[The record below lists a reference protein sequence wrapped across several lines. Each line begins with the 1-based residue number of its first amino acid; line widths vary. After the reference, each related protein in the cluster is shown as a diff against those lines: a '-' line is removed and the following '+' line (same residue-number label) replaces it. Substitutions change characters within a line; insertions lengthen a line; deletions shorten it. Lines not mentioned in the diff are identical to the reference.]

1 MIVGNVIN
9 HSRSPLA
16 NGVANVHSIAKKTS
30 HAIHK
35 VIDRI
40 MSATLLET
48 QACQQKILESG
59 KFPQIAVLFGK
70 ATHAI
75 QRHPK
80 ITLAAVGITVG
91 LGTAL
96 LVTGVVAAMI
106 AAAAL
111 LALAV
116 ALVTWR
122 LIAIC
127 RNIEEERTFRTI
139 DNLELAGLL
148 NAQEAHNL
156 KKTLYQPAV
165 YQKTL
170 EKQLQSWKN
179 NQHFSE
185 EECKQLIQLLNKNEI
200 HKTFQRIQKLA
211 FEDSGE
217 AKTGRNLKSG
227 KNEIQNC
234 LDQLEKSSHVQQ
246 LSQALKADDKAA
258 FREALI
264 AHFTELGKLQKKNEN
279 LVAFY
284 SYRDLAEKI
293 SDSSEDAIYATF
305 VRVARHKALFENH
318 DKLLSAMAKRLNA
331 IYQLGSGQAD
341 GNELLQIKEKL
352 VEFHKV
358 SHQLLSDYGPISTEV
373 DDLFAC
379 YRGNFAQKYRIID
392 ELLQSLCSQAGQS
405 SPTFGELPLVPGLEP
420 EQKAAIADKP
430 PTRPPALKETLK
442 KKLDKIRKKLEHK
455 TGMNEHDVAKLEVQV
470 KSLERTLADLKTI
483 ENMKSDSGVD
493 ASPLNKKSI
502 LIATCSFGTGHKQTA
517 QALKGHLGN
526 GAHVTILDPTEYG
539 SDFVKETDWLYKI
552 GKKFGKQWSCVKVF
566 NWILAEQK
574 YWMVNIENKID
585 SILCRVFEKQ
595 KNGVPKP
602 ARGKDTGMKQLLRKR
617 FLMER
622 PDLLVTTYHMDLNP
636 FIEVAEEMGI
646 PLMHV
651 PTDLDLKLGEVF
663 GKNSPA
669 YPHFK
674 TFLPD
679 NNKTTLETANL
690 LDAEKIHSEIVD
702 GKEPQVAGIA
712 LRPEFYIKRSA
723 EEIAAIKKERGI
735 DPEATVVL
743 VLSGGNGQEL
753 PYPEML
759 MSSES
764 NGKKYHMIVVAGS
777 NNAAGNNLN
786 KKRKEKDRFIKGKNP
801 HVTVEV
807 AEDPA
812 IGTEKTPY
820 FIGASELSRL
830 HAIAD
835 VAITKPGGLS
845 IGELLQTGVPMIM
858 DRRIT
863 PMNWEDFNINV
874 IREQRRGLPF
884 TGKNDLVEL
893 IEEVAAFGKKPKP
906 NYSKWF
912 TAQMMEMIAK
922 VEDATDPVF
931 AQHRKYK
938 ATFKE

>member
-1 MIVGNVIN
+1 MIVGNVLN
-9 HSRSPLA
+9 NSKLTFVH
-16 NGVANVHSIAKKTS
+16 GVAVAHSIAKKTS
-30 HAIHK
+30 HAISK
-35 VIDRI
+35 VADRI
-40 MSATLLET
+40 MSTTMVEAHAYQL
-48 QACQQKILESG
+48 IPG
-59 KFPQIAVLFGK
+59 KLQNISSLFGK
-70 ATHAI
+70 ATQAI

-91 LGTAL
+91 LGATLMA
-96 LVTGVVAAMI
+96 TGVIAAMI

-111 LALAV
+111 LALSIAI
-116 ALVTWR
+116 VTWR
-122 LIAIC
+122 LIAIH
-127 RNIEEERTFRTI
+127 RNIEEERTFNTI

-148 NAQEAHNL
+148 TAREAHDL

-165 YQKTL
+165 YQKNL
-170 EKQLQSWKN
+170 EKQFQSWKAS
-179 NQHFSE
+179 QQFSA
-185 EECKQLIQLLNKNEI
+185 EECEQLIHLLEKKDS
-200 HKTFQRIQKLA
+200 HKIFKEIQKIA
-211 FEDSGE
+211 FNESGE
-217 AKTGRNLKSG
+217 ARPERNLKSAKG
-227 KNEIQNC
+227 EVQTC
-234 LDQLEKSSHVQQ
+234 LNQLAKSSHVKKLTEAFQNN
-246 LSQALKADDKAA
+246 DKTA
-258 FREALI
+258 FRKSLV
-264 AHFTELGKLQKKNEN
+264 AHFTELGQLQKKNEN
-279 LVAFY
+279 LIA
-284 SYRDLAEKI
+284 SYCYQDLAEKF
-293 SDSSEDAIYATF
+293 SDSSDDAIYATF
-305 VRVARHKALFENH
+305 VRVSRQKTLFESH
-318 DKLLSAMAKRLNA
+318 ERILSHMAKRLNA
-331 IYQLGSGQAD
+331 IYQLGQAD
-341 GNELLQIKEKL
+341 GNELLQIKEKA
-352 VEFHKV
+352 VELHKV
-358 SHQLLSDYGPISTEV
+358 SHQILGDYGIISNEV

-379 YRGNFAQKYRIID
+379 YRGNFAQQYRIIED
-392 ELLQSLCSQAGQS
+392 LLQSLCSQKGQS
-405 SPTFGELPLVPGLEP
+405 LPSLGELPLAPG
-420 EQKAAIADKP
+420 QKAAAAADKP
-430 PTRPPALKETLK
+430 ARTPGLRDTLK
-442 KKLDKIRKKLEHK
+442 KKLDNIHQELQRDQLSERDKARL
-455 TGMNEHDVAKLEVQV
+455 VAQA
-470 KSLERTLADLKTI
+470 KSLERTLTDLQTVEKMKAD
-483 ENMKSDSGVD
+483 NGVNP
-493 ASPLNKKSI
+493 SPHNKKSV

-539 SDFVKETDWLYKI
+539 SEFVKENDFFYKI
-552 GKKFGKQWSCVKVF
+552 GKKFGKEWSSVKIF

-585 SILCRVFEKQ
+585 SVLCRILKKQ
-595 KNGVPKP
+595 KNGVAKQ
-602 ARGKDTGMKQLLRKR
+602 AKGQDTGMKQLLRKR

-651 PTDLDLKLGEVF
+651 PTDLDVKLGEVF
-663 GKNSPA
+663 GRSGPS

-679 NNKTTLETANL
+679 NNKATLETANL
-690 LDAEKIHSEIVD
+690 LDAEHIHREVVD
-702 GKEPQVAGIA
+702 GQEPQVAGIA
-712 LRPEFYIKRSA
+712 LRPEFYIKRSD

-759 MSSES
+759 MNSAS

-786 KKRKEKDRFIKGKNP
+786 KKRKENERFIKGKNP
-801 HVTVEV
+801 NVTIEV

-830 HAIAD
+830 HAIAN

-845 IGELLQTGVPMIM
+845 IGELLQTGVPMIL

-863 PMNWEDFNINV
+863 PMNWEDFNIDV
-874 IREQRRGLPF
+874 IREQRRGLPY
-884 TGKNDLVEL
+884 TGRNDLVEL
-893 IEEVAAFGKKPKP
+893 IETVAAFGKKPKP

-912 TAQMMEMIAK
+912 TAEMMDMIAK

-938 ATFKE
+938 AAFKE